1 MPEICES
8 HQTSECGS
16 ESHASKSQL
25 HLPSVQCLSF
35 HPGDESLALATL
47 DKTATM
53 LKALLHFLTCFSL
66 CFCFPHEIVFK
77 STITWWHTIFIPGVM
92 PDTSTP
98 RSAHRALTH
107 GRHQADSTG
116 WEADIRSEPP
126 PTSWIA
132 DWETAI
138 CAAGWGRR
146 LPAVSSVRQAT
157 LSRRSWT
164 LLRVWLSQRYCELRV
179 KQLHWPPR
187 RDPLSQ
193 YLHLKLIS
201 PPRDNKGSSCLI

>member
-47 DKTATM
+47 DKTAIM
-53 LKALLHFLTCFSL
+53 LKALLHFLTCFFL
-66 CFCFPHEIVFK
+66 CFCFPNEIVFK

-107 GRHQADSTG
+107 GRHQAGSTG

-126 PTSWIA
+126 PRPGSLTGRPQYVQQAEGGGCQQSRL
-132 DWETAI
+132 
-138 CAAGWGRR
+138 WGRR
-146 LPAVSSVRQAT
+146 RCHGEAGLYSECDWANDTVNF
-157 LSRRSWT
+157 
-164 LLRVWLSQRYCELRV
+164 
-179 KQLHWPPR
+179 K
-187 RDPLSQ
+187 
-193 YLHLKLIS
+193 
-201 PPRDNKGSSCLI
+201 